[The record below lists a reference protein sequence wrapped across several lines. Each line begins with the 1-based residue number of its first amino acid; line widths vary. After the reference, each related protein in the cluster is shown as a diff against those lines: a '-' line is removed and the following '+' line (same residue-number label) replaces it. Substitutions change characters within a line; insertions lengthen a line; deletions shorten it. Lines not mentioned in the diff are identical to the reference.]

1 MHESQCSRILALLQS
16 KPEVSLLEIMNMY
29 IANHTA
35 RITGLRKKWY
45 KINCR
50 KEYVKTD
57 KGFQVHT
64 FYSLIF

>member
-35 RITGLRKKWY
+35 RITGLRKK
-45 KINCR
+45 
-50 KEYVKTD
+50 
-57 KGFQVHT
+57 
-64 FYSLIF
+64 

>member
-16 KPEVSLLEIMNMY
+16 KPEVNLLEIMQLF

-35 RITGLRKKWY
+35 RISGLRKKGY
-45 KINCR
+45 NINCR

-57 KGFQVHT
+57 KGLHVHT
-64 FYSLIF
+64 FYSLI